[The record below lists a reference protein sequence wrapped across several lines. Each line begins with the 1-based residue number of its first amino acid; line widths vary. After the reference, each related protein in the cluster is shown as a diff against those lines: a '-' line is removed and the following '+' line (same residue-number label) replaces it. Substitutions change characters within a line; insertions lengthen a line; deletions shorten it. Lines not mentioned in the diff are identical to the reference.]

1 MWWNLT
7 EFYQRILRNKMEK
20 IPELKGTYSK
30 IFEGEFVNF
39 WECIHINFK
48 SNSKEKF
55 NWLQLNVQGLSG
67 IKDSLKN
74 YVKWEKMEGDN
85 MYEAAEHGKQE
96 ARKGIRFVYL
106 PPVLQLQLKRF
117 DYNPKTGN
125 MMKINERFDIEEVL
139 DLDDLLEFD
148 DSSDKSIRNIYHL
161 HSIVMH
167 KGSVN
172 AGHYFAYIRN
182 CAIKDKWL
190 EFNDETVALREKE
203 YALNTSMGGSYADF
217 RVWNLIDLYERK

>member
-1 MWWNLT
+1 
-7 EFYQRILRNKMEK
+7 
-20 IPELKGTYSK
+20 
-30 IFEGEFVNF
+30 
-39 WECIHINFK
+39 
-48 SNSKEKF
+48 
-55 NWLQLNVQGLSG
+55 
-67 IKDSLKN
+67 
-74 YVKWEKMEGDN
+74 

-96 ARKGIRFVYL
+96 ARKGIRFIYL

-117 DYNPKTGN
+117 DFNPKTGN

-148 DSSDKSIRNIYHL
+148 ESSDKNIRNLYHL

-182 CAIKDKWL
+182 SPTKDRWL
-190 EFNDETVALREKE
+190 EFNDEIVALREKE
-203 YALNTSMGGSYADF
+203 YALNASMGGNYSDF
-217 RVWNLIDLYERK
+217 RVWDLIDLYERK